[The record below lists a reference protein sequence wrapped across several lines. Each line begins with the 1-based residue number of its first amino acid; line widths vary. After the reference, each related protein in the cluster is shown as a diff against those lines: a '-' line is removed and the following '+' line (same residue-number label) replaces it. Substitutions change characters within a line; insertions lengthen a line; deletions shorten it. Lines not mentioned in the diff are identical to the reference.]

1 MGTLHDRIDDT
12 LDEAPGAPLDPR
24 SPTEPPASG
33 LSEHAPVV
41 HFTRPERRGTFHT
54 MDRDD
59 LTEKDTDHAELSDFS
74 AAPRAY
80 LIVREGERSE
90 VVEVPPGGELVIG
103 RVEGADLV
111 IDDRRVSRKHAR
123 VRWDAGA
130 LLIED
135 LGSRNGTAINGD
147 VLKGGVRSARGGDC
161 VRLAGREISVALVA
175 SPETPASPP
184 SSTALSAEALEG
196 IVVADP
202 SMARMFGFA
211 RRVAATTTTVLILGE
226 TGVGKEI
233 VAQQIH
239 GWSDRSARRFIR
251 VNCAALP
258 ESLVESELFGH
269 ERGAFTGADKRKIG
283 FAEAAHQGTLFL
295 DEIGELPLAV
305 QAKLLAMLENRAVVR
320 VGSTVET
327 AVDVRVIAA
336 THRSLTQEVAE
347 GRFREDLYYRIG
359 VAVIRVPPL
368 RERPSE
374 ISLLAEL
381 FAKRF
386 GPRLNWSSPVI
397 SPDAS
402 AALVAH
408 GWPGN
413 IRELRNAMEHAML
426 LTEDGVIRR
435 EHLPETV
442 TGGQRPS
449 GAHARAPQKSAK
461 GVRAAIAEV
470 ERASIQ
476 EALRAQGGN
485 RTKAA
490 LELGISLR
498 SLLYKIQKYGLGKA

>member
-1 MGTLHDRIDDT
+1 MMMEHDELTQSDADT
-12 LDEAPGAPLDPR
+12 ADP
-24 SPTEPPASG
+24 
-33 LSEHAPVV
+33 
-41 HFTRPERRGTFHT
+41 
-54 MDRDD
+54 
-59 LTEKDTDHAELSDFS
+59 SDFS
-74 AAPRAY
+74 GPARAY
-80 LIVREGERSE
+80 LIVRQGDSSDVVEIPSEGEI
-90 VVEVPPGGELVIG
+90 VIG
-103 RVEGADLV
+103 REPGADLL
-111 IDDRRVSRKHAR
+111 IDDPHVSRKHAR
-123 VRWDAGA
+123 VRWEGPA
-130 LLIED
+130 LTIED
-135 LGSRNGTAINGD
+135 LASRNGTVINGD
-147 VLKGGVRSARGGDC
+147 LLKGGTRSARGGDC
-161 VRLAGREISVALVA
+161 IRLAGREISVAIVA
-175 SPETPASPP
+175 PTEVPEPPLSSPQGATET
-184 SSTALSAEALEG
+184 LEG
-196 IVVADP
+196 VVVADP
-202 SMARMFGFA
+202 SMAKMFGFA

-239 GWSDRSARRFIR
+239 GWSDRAARRFIR

-258 ESLVESELFGH
+258 ESLVDSELFGH

-295 DEIGELPLAV
+295 DEIGELTLPV
-305 QAKLLAMLENRAVVR
+305 QAKLLAMLENRSVVR
-320 VGSTVET
+320 LGSTVET

-386 GPRLNWSSPVI
+386 GPRLHWSSPVV

-402 AALVAH
+402 AALAGH
-408 GWPGN
+408 SWPGN

-442 TGGQRPS
+442 TARDGQAAPRPRVS
-449 GAHARAPQKSAK
+449 NGPSR
-461 GVRAAIAEV
+461 GVRAAMAEV
-470 ERASIQ
+470 ELASIE
-476 EALRAQGGN
+476 EALRVHGGN

-490 LELGISLR
+490 LDLGISLR
-498 SLLYKIQKYGLGKA
+498 SLLYKIQKYGLGR